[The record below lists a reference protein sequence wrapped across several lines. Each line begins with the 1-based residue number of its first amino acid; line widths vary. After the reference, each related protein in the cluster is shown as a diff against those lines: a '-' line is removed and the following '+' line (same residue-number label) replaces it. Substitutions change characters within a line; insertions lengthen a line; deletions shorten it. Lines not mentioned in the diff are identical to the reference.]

1 MKNYQATRGKIKN
14 FLDALKQRY
23 TTTEWREYEPNEL
36 CKEFNVSFI
45 VPQIFKKEG
54 YYYQV
59 YKDGISLIM
68 LSNNITMSSEVTIH
82 NKLREYCNKSARKSA
97 LKKKKIK
104 AKNIVQPKFNFNKKE
119 KRVKVMQVTVG
130 LNFYN
135 SVIADCKNNGLSVSQ
150 WIFNKLVASENVAPI
165 EKTKNVNIGLVKK
178 ASLQDTPP
186 TNAKP
191 NRRGRPITKQF
202 NTPSN
207 NIEKLVSTPIVEVY
221 NSKTIH
227 TIESAENKIK
237 SLETIMNLYTK
248 GVINNEELQSLKVGI
263 LNK

>member
-14 FLDALKQRY
+14 FLTALKERFSID
-23 TTTEWREYEPNEL
+23 EWKKFEPNEF
-36 CKEFNVSFI
+36 CKEFEVSFI
-45 VPQIFKKEG
+45 LPQILKKEG
-54 YYYQV
+54 YLYQE
-59 YKDGISLIM
+59 YKDSICYLM
-68 LSNNITMSSEVTIH
+68 LSKNIMSANEVNLH
-82 NKLREYCNKSARKSA
+82 YKLREYCNKSARKSA

-104 AKNIVQPKFNFNKKE
+104 AKNVVQPKFNFNKKE

-165 EKTKNVNIGLVKK
+165 EKTKNVNLGLVKK
-178 ASLQDTPP
+178 APLQDTPP
-186 TNAKP
+186 SNAKP

-227 TIESAENKIK
+227 TIESAETKIK

>member
-23 TTTEWREYEPNEL
+23 TTTEWREYEPNEF

-45 VPQIFKKEG
+45 LPQILKKEV

-119 KRVKVMQVTVG
+119 KRVKVMQVSVG

-135 SVIADCKNNGLSVSQ
+135 SVIADCKNNGITVSQ
-150 WIFNKLVASENVAPI
+150 WIFNKLGAGENVAPI
-165 EKTKNVNIGLVKK
+165 EKTKNVKLELVKK
-178 ASLQDTPP
+178 PILQYTP
-186 TNAKP
+186 KK
-191 NRRGRPITKQF
+191 RGRPISILKD
-202 NTPSN
+202 
-207 NIEKLVSTPIVEVY
+207 KVY
-221 NSKTIH
+221 NEKNIY

-237 SLETIMNLYTK
+237 SLETIMNLFTN

>member
-23 TTTEWREYEPNEL
+23 TTTEWREFEPNEL

-104 AKNIVQPKFNFNKKE
+104 AKNVVQPKFNFNKKE
-119 KRVKVMQVTVG
+119 KRVKVMQVSVG

-135 SVIADCKNNGLSVSQ
+135 SVIADCKNNGITVSQ
-150 WIFNKLVASENVAPI
+150 WIFNKLGAGENVAPI
-165 EKTKNVNIGLVKK
+165 EKTKNVKPELIKK
-178 ASLQDTPP
+178 EILQD
-186 TNAKP
+186 KSKK
-191 NRRGRPITKQF
+191 RGRPTSILKDR
-202 NTPSN
+202 
-207 NIEKLVSTPIVEVY
+207 VY
-221 NSKTIH
+221 NEKTIY
-227 TIESAENKIK
+227 TIESTETKIK
-237 SLETIMNLYTK
+237 SLETIMSLYNN
-248 GVINNEELQSLKVGI
+248 GVINIQELENLKYGVM
-263 LNK
+263 NKNK